1 MILLVFTYFEVVVI
15 VLGLSFL
22 IFDEF
27 LTFWEFWV
35 LKNDQNLSP
44 RRGATQGSGE
54 FKHSLDKFRPSL
66 NMFKHGLNMFK
77 HSFRQVLAIF
87 QHSKISKSQKLIKNK
102 KTKAQDYYPDPQVG
116 KD

>member
-35 LKNDQNLSP
+35 LKNSQNLSK
-44 RRGATQGSGE
+44 T
-54 FKHSLDKFRPSL
+54 
-66 NMFKHGLNMFK
+66 MFK
-77 HSFRQVLAIF
+77 QV
-87 QHSKISKSQKLIKNK
+87 
-102 KTKAQDYYPDPQVG
+102 
-116 KD
+116 